1 MDGSAFFL
9 RHALLQHSFLLR
21 CKLSLLPP
29 SPHFFSLGDGGG
41 GMAMMDTSNKSPREA
56 NNGFE

>member
-21 CKLSLLPP
+21 CKLSLPP
-29 SPHFFSLGDGGG
+29 SPHFFSLRDGGGG